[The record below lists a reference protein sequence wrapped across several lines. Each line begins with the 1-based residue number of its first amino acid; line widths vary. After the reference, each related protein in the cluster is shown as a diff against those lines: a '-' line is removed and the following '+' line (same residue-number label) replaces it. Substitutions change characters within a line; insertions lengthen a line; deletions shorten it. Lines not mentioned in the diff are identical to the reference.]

1 MTKYRSNYINTLTHR
16 HGCQIHINS
25 DGLKRNDRFTN
36 NVTFEFSWNVTN
48 KIKYK
53 RLGGLCKCLEQSFQE
68 KSKCGTG
75 KGLSLTLVR
84 DLNERALTLLEKDLD
99 IVVHESKEKTEETGL
114 ETVELSNGG
123 KSA

>member
-1 MTKYRSNYINTLTHR
+1 MRKYRSNYINTLTHR
-16 HGCQIHINS
+16 RGCQIHIKSN
-25 DGLKRNDRFTN
+25 GLKRKDRFTN
-36 NVTFEFSWNVTN
+36 NVMFEFSWNVTC

-53 RLGGLCKCLEQSFQE
+53 RLGKILQMLRAKFPGE
-68 KSKCGTG
+68 KQVPLG
-75 KGLSLTLVR
+75 KGLSLALVR

-114 ETVELSNGG
+114 ETVELSNEG